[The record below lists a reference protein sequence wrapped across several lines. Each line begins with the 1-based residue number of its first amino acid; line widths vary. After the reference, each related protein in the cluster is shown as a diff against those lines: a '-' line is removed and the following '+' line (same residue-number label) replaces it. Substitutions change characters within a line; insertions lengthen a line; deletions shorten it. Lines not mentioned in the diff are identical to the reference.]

1 MMRQR
6 KSLRGRLAAAI
17 LAGCLSAAPLAL
29 AAGEA
34 GDLVFAE
41 RGPWALGD
49 RTLTWALTHEGPA
62 SPAFVPV
69 ADGRITLSEV
79 TDPSDGKPVL
89 QLDQKAQGRDRK
101 IGRFP
106 VSGGDPV
113 VIFFLESTTRDMAV
127 LSAGNP
133 DYIRNRIKEAVFRG
147 GSVAREGG
155 VTTVTARP
163 FEGDPN
169 RGRMRGFETLELR
182 FVLGDD
188 PKAPIREM
196 VARTS
201 GPVAAAVP
209 REMAGQA
216 IAPAPYCHAMV
227 LQ

>member
-1 MMRQR
+1 MRQL
-6 KSLRGRLAAAI
+6 KSLRGRLAAAM
-17 LAGCLSAAPLAL
+17 LAGCLAGVPMAL

-34 GDLVFAE
+34 GDLIFAD

-49 RTLTWALTHEGPA
+49 RTLTWTLVHEGPA

-69 ADGRITLSEV
+69 VDGRITLSET

-89 QLDQKAQGRDRK
+89 QLDQKARGRDRK

-113 VIFFLESTTRDMAV
+113 VIFFLESTTRDMAT
-127 LSAGNP
+127 LTGGNP
-133 DYIRNRIKEAVFRG
+133 DYIRNRIKDAVFRG

-155 VTTVTARP
+155 VTTVVARP

-169 RGRMRGFETLELR
+169 SGRMHGFETLELR
-182 FVLGDD
+182 FVLGAD
-188 PKAPIREM
+188 PKAPIREL
-196 VARTS
+196 VARTA

-209 REMAGQA
+209 REMAGQT
-216 IAPAPYCHAMV
+216 IPPAPYRHAMV